1 MNENL
6 GAKTDLKEKGF
17 TDVKAATDR
26 LRSTIE
32 KGFAKSEAATDRLRS
47 TIEKGF
53 ADANA
58 ARGEL
63 RSGIE
68 KAIAESDAANEKRF
82 ATLYRYL
89 LGVGAT
95 LVVIMITLFL
105 AN

>member
-17 TDVKAATDR
+17 AEAKAATDG

-68 KAIAESDAANEKRF
+68 KAIIQSDAANEKRF

>member
-17 TDVKAATDR
+17 ADVKAATDR

-32 KGFAKSEAATDRLRS
+32 KGFAEANAVR
-47 TIEKGF
+47 EKGF
-53 ADANA
+53 AEAN
-58 ARGEL
+58 
-63 RSGIE
+63 
-68 KAIAESDAANEKRF
+68 AANEKRF

>member
-6 GAKTDLKEKGF
+6 GSKTDLKEKGF
-17 TDVKAATDR
+17 ADVKAATDGLRSTIEKGFADVKAATDR

-32 KGFAKSEAATDRLRS
+32 KGFAE
-47 TIEKGF
+47 
-53 ADANA
+53 ANA
-58 ARGEL
+58 AT
-63 RSGIE
+63 E
-68 KAIAESDAANEKRF
+68 KAFTKSEAANEKRF